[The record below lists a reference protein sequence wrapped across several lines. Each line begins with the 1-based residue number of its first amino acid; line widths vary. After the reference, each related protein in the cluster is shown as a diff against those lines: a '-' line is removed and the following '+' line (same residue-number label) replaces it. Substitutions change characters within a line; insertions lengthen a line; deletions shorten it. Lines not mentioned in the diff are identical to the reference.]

1 MAFFEELL
9 ITVVLLAWVVF
20 VSLFVS
26 KKFYEYL
33 RKRGVED
40 MVAVYYNRKVVHML
54 VGGVCGIIVYFVFTT
69 PLFPLIMS
77 MFIALSIYLPHKM
90 GKLMYWFQTKE
101 NMFEVSFAIMWGII
115 ITLGWFLSMGD
126 FRFGILPILFMSFG
140 DAITGIVRN
149 VIYKRRTKSWWGNLA
164 MAIFSI
170 PTGAILGVAGMLAG
184 AVASLVE
191 HFEFKYVDDNITVP
205 TFSFII
211 LILAKYYAPQLLV
224 F

>member
-1 MAFFEELL
+1 
-9 ITVVLLAWVVF
+9 
-20 VSLFVS
+20 
-26 KKFYEYL
+26 
-33 RKRGVED
+33 
-40 MVAVYYNRKVVHML
+40 
-54 VGGVCGIIVYFVFTT
+54 
-69 PLFPLIMS
+69 
-77 MFIALSIYLPHKM
+77 
-90 GKLMYWFQTKE
+90 
-101 NMFEVSFAIMWGII
+101 
-115 ITLGWFLSMGD
+115 MGD